1 VPRRPRSEHP
11 GAISH
16 VTARGNG
23 GEPIFLDDY
32 DRVGLLQ
39 LFALVGAKQ
48 GWQCL
53 AYCLMTNHYHLLV
66 RTPESTL
73 SVGMQAIQSR
83 YAHGFNERH
92 ERSGHL
98 FGSRYFQRPVESE
111 SHALTSAVY
120 TVLNPVRA
128 GLAEHPAEWPWSSY
142 RATLGLEPSFDSL
155 RVDLL
160 LELLAPNGD
169 EARVRYERLIDDA
182 VMALRDKQGAGT
194 AGT

>member
-1 VPRRPRSEHP
+1 MPRRPRSEYP

-16 VTARGNG
+16 VIARGNG
-23 GEPIFLDDY
+23 GQAIFIDDY
-32 DRVGLLQ
+32 DRVGMLQ
-39 LFALVGAKQ
+39 LFALVGAKHR
-48 GWQCL
+48 WQCL
-53 AYCLMTNHYHLLV
+53 AYCLMSNHYHLLV

-73 SVGMQAIQSR
+73 AVGMQAIQSR

-128 GLAEHPAEWPWSSY
+128 GLAGNPAEWPWSSY

-155 RVDLL
+155 RSDIL
-160 LELLAPNGD
+160 LEFIAGD
-169 EARVRYERLIDDA
+169 LGEARTRYKQLVNDA
-182 VMALRDKQGAGT
+182 VTALRDKQGAGT
-194 AGT
+194 FGA